1 MTRRLTI
8 TIEDD
13 LEHAIEEAAELLD
26 IPEGASDSEKFRAY
40 ARLGYEVSLDE
51 SRERERLATYHRW
64 ANAPE
69 MIEMAEAT
77 FRSALNHGV
86 FEDL

>member
-13 LEHAIEEAAELLD
+13 LEGAIEEAAELLD

-40 ARLGYEVSLDE
+40 ARLGYQVSLDE
-51 SRERERLATYHRW
+51 SRERERLATYRLW

-69 MIEMAEAT
+69 MADMAEAT
-77 FRSALNHGV
+77 FRSALKHRV